1 MSHTGGGN
9 RLIAAGEW
17 GLGEWSRP
25 QRQRCGLVRIQWMDG
40 ASERETERVQSL
52 GLRLGPPVLK
62 GQGDLL
68 KAAGQVQKSPGSRS
82 RWVAG
87 VRGRGVL
94 VGTGSRTLRCGVAGA
109 GGRAGKAGEVRR
121 GDSQGCAHVFLP
133 KRIRH
138 MAVGVGERG
147 QEQGFCKCKTF
158 CLLLVVQRACC
169 KPAAE
174 GAPMPV
180 LMGSHPHG
188 CPEGLQGELAAAG
201 R

>member
-40 ASERETERVQSL
+40 ASEREVERVQSL

-87 VRGRGVL
+87 VRGRGCSWAL
-94 VGTGSRTLRCGVAGA
+94 AAGPCGVEWLGL
-109 GGRAGKAGEVRR
+109 GEGQTKPVR
-121 GDSQGCAHVFLP
+121 
-133 KRIRH
+133 
-138 MAVGVGERG
+138 
-147 QEQGFCKCKTF
+147 
-158 CLLLVVQRACC
+158 
-169 KPAAE
+169 
-174 GAPMPV
+174 
-180 LMGSHPHG
+180 
-188 CPEGLQGELAAAG
+188 
-201 R
+201 